1 MFDMAVPI
9 YYACL
14 SFQALI
20 AMRNNFKEERY
31 RWIEKW
37 IHIIAWCFPFAV
49 ATVLAVTENL
59 NPSGTGC
66 YLSKAPRGCEADPSV
81 DCERGKDIG
90 AFAIVVGLTQ
100 IFFYF
105 IFPPVVV
112 VSMFCWIR
120 KIQKKIEG
128 CTGMQLIRE
137 SARREMMS
145 SVAKQISLYL
155 LAFWS
160 TFVLSL
166 IHFAYQIIS
175 DGELLYDLLI
185 IANCIFAFQG
195 FIFMIVYFELER
207 IGTPK
212 VEPFLQSERLTQ
224 GMSVTGERTS
234 RLVNGQHPTVRDIRS
249 NAKRKTE
256 DGVDEVISSRR
267 RSSLVFNIFDGT
279 PDAESPWAQF
289 IDPDSDDD
297 EESDNDGIGESI
309 NEEVRSSE
317 SE

>member
-1 MFDMAVPI
+1 
-9 YYACL
+9 
-14 SFQALI
+14 
-20 AMRNNFKEERY
+20 
-31 RWIEKW
+31 
-37 IHIIAWCFPFAV
+37 
-49 ATVLAVTENL
+49 
-59 NPSGTGC
+59 
-66 YLSKAPRGCEADPSV
+66 
-81 DCERGKDIG
+81 
-90 AFAIVVGLTQ
+90 
-100 IFFYF
+100 
-105 IFPPVVV
+105 
-112 VSMFCWIR
+112 
-120 KIQKKIEG
+120 
-128 CTGMQLIRE
+128 MQLIRE

-212 VEPFLQSERLTQ
+212 VEPFLQSERMTRLTQ
-224 GMSVTGERTS
+224 NISVSGERTG
-234 RLVNGQHPTVRDIRS
+234 RLINGQHPTVRDIRS

-256 DGVDEVISSRR
+256 NGSEEVISSRR

-297 EESDNDGIGESI
+297 EGSNNGIGESM
-309 NEEVRSSE
+309 NEEVPSSD
-317 SE
+317 